1 VKRPR
6 VAGSLVALVLAA
18 ASCTSAAPVASSGS
32 PTAFA
37 PTPSSHSPAP
47 TVAGQT
53 PAISV
58 KLLDA
63 PWTRA
68 ITRLIGGKN
77 ASVSVGLGTT
87 IVFSHHGTKPM
98 LPASNEKLLTSLAAL
113 ASIGPGFEFPTR
125 VESKGSIA
133 GGVLHGDL
141 WIVGSGDPEL
151 NDASMGVL
159 AGVLYS
165 AGLRHVNGS
174 IVGDMAAFD
183 RGWWA
188 PGWLPGI
195 SRQYVTR
202 PTALAIDG
210 NFGAGVP
217 EMKAAA
223 TLLATLRARGVGVNG
238 SAKTGRAP
246 SGMRRLATIRSA
258 PLGQI
263 LARQNY
269 ASINFDAEMIAKAL
283 GARAGGSG
291 STASGAAVIQAWVSA
306 QGVVAAVR
314 DGSGLSHQDRISTDA
329 LATLLLEARHR
340 SYAQVL
346 YYSLPAPGL
355 GTLSARLAGV
365 PVRAKSG
372 SLFVTP
378 VSALSGYVRDADGH
392 LLVFSILSQDLTGTG
407 GRALEDSIVRVLAA
421 ANI

>member
-1 VKRPR
+1 
-6 VAGSLVALVLAA
+6 
-18 ASCTSAAPVASSGS
+18 
-32 PTAFA
+32 
-37 PTPSSHSPAP
+37 
-47 TVAGQT
+47 
-53 PAISV
+53 
-58 KLLDA
+58 
-63 PWTRA
+63 
-68 ITRLIGGKN
+68 
-77 ASVSVGLGTT
+77 LGNK
-87 IVFSHHGTKPM
+87 IVFSHHGTRPM
-98 LPASNEKLLTSLAAL
+98 LPASNEKLLTSLTAL
-113 ASIGPGFEFPTR
+113 ASLGPGFEFPTR
-125 VESKGSIA
+125 AESNASIA

-159 AGVLYS
+159 AGALYS

-174 IVGDMAAFD
+174 IIGDMAAFD

-210 NFGAGVP
+210 NFGAAVP

-223 TLLATLRARGVGVNG
+223 TLLAALRARGVAIDG

-246 SGMRRLATIRSA
+246 SGMRKLAGIRSA
-258 PLGQI
+258 PLSQI

-283 GARAGGSG
+283 GARGGGPG
-291 STASGAAVIQAWVSA
+291 STASGAAAIQAWVST
-306 QGVVAAVR
+306 QGVDAAVR
-314 DGSGLSHQDRISTDA
+314 DGSGLSHQDRISTNA
-329 LATLLLEARHR
+329 LATLLLEARRR

-392 LLVFSILSQDLTGTG
+392 LVVFSILSQDLTGPG
-407 GRALEDSIVRVLAA
+407 GRAVEDSIVRMLAA
-421 ANI
+421 ASI